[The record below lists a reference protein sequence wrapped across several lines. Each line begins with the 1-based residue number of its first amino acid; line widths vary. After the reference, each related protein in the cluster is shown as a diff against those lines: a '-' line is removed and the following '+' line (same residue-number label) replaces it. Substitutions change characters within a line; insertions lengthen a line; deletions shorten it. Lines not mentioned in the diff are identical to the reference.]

1 MSFKNHPEYEMYML
15 RETHEKKIE
24 ELKQEIREY
33 KNKYEDL
40 IENIIDFKFRT
51 RRIQILLKCL
61 EWNYNIIL
69 IYK

>member
-40 IENIIDFKFRT
+40 IEKIIDFKFRT
-51 RRIQILLKCL
+51 RKTQMTPEQLDIAEMFRMEL
-61 EWNYNIIL
+61 
-69 IYK
+69 

>member
-1 MSFKNHPEYEMYML
+1 MSFKNHPDYEMYML
-15 RETHEKKIE
+15 REIHEKKIE

-51 RRIQILLKCL
+51 RRIQMTPEQLDIAEMFRMEL
-61 EWNYNIIL
+61 
-69 IYK
+69 

>member
-1 MSFKNHPEYEMYML
+1 MSFKNHPDYEMYML

-40 IENIIDFKFRT
+40 IEKIIDFKFRT
-51 RRIQILLKCL
+51 RRTQMTPEQLDIAEMFRMEL
-61 EWNYNIIL
+61 
-69 IYK
+69 

>member
-1 MSFKNHPEYEMYML
+1 MSFKNHPEYEIYML

-40 IENIIDFKFRT
+40 IEKIIDFKFRT
-51 RRIQILLKCL
+51 RRIQMTPEQLDIAEMFRMEL
-61 EWNYNIIL
+61 
-69 IYK
+69 

>member
-1 MSFKNHPEYEMYML
+1 MSFKNHPDYEMYML

-40 IENIIDFKFRT
+40 IEKIIDFQFRT
-51 RRIQILLKCL
+51 RRTQMTPEQLDIAEMFRMEL
-61 EWNYNIIL
+61 
-69 IYK
+69 

>member
-40 IENIIDFKFRT
+40 IEKIIDFKFRT
-51 RRIQILLKCL
+51 RRTQMTPEQLDIAEMFRMEL
-61 EWNYNIIL
+61 
-69 IYK
+69 

>member
-1 MSFKNHPEYEMYML
+1 MSFKNHPDYEMYML

-40 IENIIDFKFRT
+40 IEKIIDFKFRT
-51 RRIQILLKCL
+51 RRIQMTPEQLDIAEMFRMEL
-61 EWNYNIIL
+61 
-69 IYK
+69 

>member
-15 RETHEKKIE
+15 RETNEKKIE

-40 IENIIDFKFRT
+40 IEKIIDFKFRT
-51 RRIQILLKCL
+51 RRTQMTPEQLDIAEMFRMEL
-61 EWNYNIIL
+61 
-69 IYK
+69 